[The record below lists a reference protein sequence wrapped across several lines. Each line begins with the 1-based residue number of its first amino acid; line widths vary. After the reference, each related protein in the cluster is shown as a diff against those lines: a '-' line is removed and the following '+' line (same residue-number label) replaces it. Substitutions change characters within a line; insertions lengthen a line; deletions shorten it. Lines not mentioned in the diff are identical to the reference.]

1 MIRINLLPPEERPK
15 SGGMGFNIKMPAVG
29 NFIPVGVAAVALIAC
44 LGTYMVQTRTMQQLE
59 VNLEEAREESQR
71 LAPQIARIKRL
82 QREREQLDARLDAIT
97 SLDEERYFRLQ
108 LMSELARRSPENL
121 WLTRVQENSPGQ
133 FTLEGITFSN
143 FIVADFISNLAQ
155 AELYRGLDLVSI
167 QRGTIEDVTVLDFE
181 ITANVGTGAAVVAA
195 ATPGEL

>member
-1 MIRINLLPPEERPK
+1 M
-15 SGGMGFNIKMPAVG
+15 NIKMPAVG
-29 NFIPVGVAAVALIAC
+29 NFIPVGVAAVAIVAC
-44 LGTYMVQTRTMQQLE
+44 LGTYMVQTRTIAQLE
-59 VNLEEAREESQR
+59 TSLEEAREESQR

-97 SLDEERYFRLQ
+97 SLDEERYFRVRL
-108 LMSELARRSPENL
+108 LSELARRSPENL

-133 FTLEGITFSN
+133 FSLEGITFSN

-155 AELYRGLDLVSI
+155 ADLYQGLDLVQI
-167 QRGTIEDVTVLDFE
+167 RRGKIEDVTVLDFE
-181 ITANVGTGAAVVAA
+181 ITATVGNGFAVA